1 MVVCCEREKKIHKKG
16 RRWLYA
22 KLVCKNHGH
31 VSERNI
37 HADDGIV
44 VTKMPITGHPGQ
56 YTVVLSLLEIAKACH
71 LRIDDIAFTLSELG
85 FLHHHRA
92 ATFPIQKRTGNG
104 RVHGEGHHPPGTTAD
119 GEGEG
124 PSGEDMIEDED
135 LGEWKDVE
143 VVVSGEMIEEAW
155 EKWRVKERGVLDE
168 NCVLL

>member
-1 MVVCCEREKKIHKKG
+1 MRSWYVII
-16 RRWLYA
+16 
-22 KLVCKNHGH
+22 GH

-37 HADDGIV
+37 HADDGTV

-56 YTVVLSLLEIAKACH
+56 YTVVLSLSEIAKACH
-71 LRIDDIAFTLSELG
+71 LKIDDIAFTLSELG
-85 FLHHHRA
+85 FLHHRRA
-92 ATFPIQKRTGNG
+92 ATFPIQKRTRNG
-104 RVHGEGHHPPGTTAD
+104 HVHGEGHHPPGTTAD

-124 PSGEDMIEDED
+124 PSGEDTIEDED

-168 NCVLL
+168 DCVLL